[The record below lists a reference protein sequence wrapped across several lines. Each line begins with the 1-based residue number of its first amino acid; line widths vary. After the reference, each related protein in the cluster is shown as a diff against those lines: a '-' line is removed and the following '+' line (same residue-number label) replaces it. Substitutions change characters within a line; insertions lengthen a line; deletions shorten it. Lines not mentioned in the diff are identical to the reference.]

1 MIGVAEWL
9 MVGFGL
15 GVLAVRRRSTA
26 VTLATGQ
33 ALALAG
39 IAIYQAHSLN
49 EALAAAAL
57 GVRALALTALLVFL
71 VSRTRE
77 TRPVRASVPPAVRCG
92 IAVAMVLLLLW
103 LVPIENKSRM
113 GITQVSLALVAFGMV
128 MAATRRATLFQILG
142 IIFIENGLALAALGL
157 TNGSSLII
165 ELGVTLD
172 LSLIAVVAS
181 VFHDRIFAEF
191 GAGDISMLSDLRD

>member
-1 MIGVAEWL
+1 MIGLAEWL

-15 GVLAVRRRSTA
+15 GVIAVRRRSTA

-39 IAIYQAHSLN
+39 IAIYQAQSIN
-49 EALAAAAL
+49 EAIAAAAL
-57 GVRALALTALLVFL
+57 GIRAVALATLLVLL

-77 TRPVRASVPPAVRCG
+77 TRPVRASVPPAIRCG
-92 IAVAMVLLLLW
+92 IAVAMALLLVW
-103 LVPIENKSRM
+103 LVPIANKSRM
-113 GITQVSLALVAFGMV
+113 GITQVSLSLVGFGMV

-142 IIFIENGLALAALGL
+142 IIFVENGLALAALGL